1 MMIEYCPNGDGQ
13 NLLVSNI
20 VLNHQQNSYIPEP
33 AIWHIFNSL
42 IKAGLAMERVFASE
56 NDQHNAQKLAE
67 VVHLDI
73 KPDNIF
79 LGDYPDIDPELV
91 RNNSAKYPIDPEPE
105 PNNFAMYP
113 TCKLGD
119 FGLATY
125 RRLAEN
131 QRNLDSNTYIGRGTP
146 GFFAPEQKPR
156 YHGRRPNLNAKTNV
170 WGVGITVMALMNLN
184 VAAGHLQFQQAATD
198 VSDPLLV
205 PAFTPAA
212 IAVYSPELRQMVQAC
227 VQYRQD
233 DRPSF
238 TSLLT
243 SLRHYTGLAPGYRDR
258 ALGAR
263 FGTRKALPAGLSL
276 LGGLPEKKYALR
288 TVMPDP

>member
-1 MMIEYCPNGDGQ
+1 MMEYCPNGDGDK
-13 NLLVSNI
+13 LLIQHV
-20 VLNHQQNSYIPEP
+20 VLNQQQNSYIPEP

-42 IKAGLAMERVFASE
+42 IKAGLTMERVFAGL
-56 NDQHNAQKLAE
+56 NDQANARQLGE

-79 LGDYPDIDPELV
+79 FGDYPGPAPELAP
-91 RNNSAKYPIDPEPE
+91 NS
-105 PNNFAMYP
+105 FAMYP
-113 TCKLGD
+113 ICKLGD

-131 QRNLDSNTYIGRGTP
+131 QRNQEENLYIGRGAP
-146 GFFAPEQKPR
+146 SFFAPEQKLD
-156 YHGRRPNLNAKTNV
+156 YHGRRRPNLNTKTNV

-184 VAAGHLQFQQAATD
+184 VAAGNLQFQQAETD
-198 VSDPLLV
+198 ESDPSLV
-205 PAFTPAA
+205 PAFTPDA
-212 IAVYSPELRQMVQAC
+212 IAAYSPELRRMVQGC
-227 VQYRQD
+227 VQYRQE

-238 TSLLT
+238 TSLLA

-263 FGTRKALPAGLSL
+263 FGTRNALPAGLTL
-276 LGGLPEKKYALR
+276 LAGLPTNNYALGM
-288 TVMPDP
+288 TMPP

>member
-13 NLLVSNI
+13 NLLNEHI
-20 VLNHQQNSYIPEP
+20 ALNHQQNSYIPEP

-56 NDQHNAQKLAE
+56 NDQDNARKLAE

-79 LGDYPDIDPELV
+79 LGDYPQLV
-91 RNNSAKYPIDPEPE
+91 PNDLAKYPREPKPG

-131 QRNLDSNTYIGRGTP
+131 QRNLNSNTYIGRGTP
-146 GFFAPEQKPR
+146 GFFAPEQKPQ

-184 VAAGHLQFQQAATD
+184 VYAGHLQFQQAATD
-198 VSDPLLV
+198 ESDPLLV

-212 IAVYSPELRQMVQAC
+212 IAEYSPELRQMVQAC
-227 VQYRQD
+227 VQYRQN

-243 SLRHYTGLAPGYRDR
+243 SLRHYTGLAPGYRDH

-263 FGTRKALPAGLSL
+263 FGTRKALPPGLSL
-276 LGGLPEKKYALR
+276 LGGLPEQKYALR
-288 TVMPDP
+288 MVMPDS